1 MIKIKVYTDLTY
13 KVTEVTEDVYK
24 IIESKVIAAAT
35 ENVELQIFLKE
46 VSITLPKLMESCIT
60 IAIYHEALQESIN
73 IIKQK
78 KIQ

>member
-1 MIKIKVYTDLTY
+1 MIKIKVYTDMTY

-24 IIESKVIAAAT
+24 IIERKVIAEAT

-60 IAIYHEALQESIN
+60 IAIYEEALKENLQN
-73 IIKQK
+73 IKEK
-78 KIQ
+78 KI